1 MITPVVVVTE
11 SANRKVA
18 GGIASGNRRRPDPGE
33 NLLCTVRGTKRVAYG
48 ADGRYVYKIA

>member
-33 NLLCTVRGTKRVAYG
+33 NFLCTVRGTKGVAYG